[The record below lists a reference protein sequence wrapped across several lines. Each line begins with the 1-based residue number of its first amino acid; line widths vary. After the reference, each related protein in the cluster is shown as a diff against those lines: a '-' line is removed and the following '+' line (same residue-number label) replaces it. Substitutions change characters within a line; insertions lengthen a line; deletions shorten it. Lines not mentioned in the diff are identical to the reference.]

1 MEDSGIDSDP
11 KTVNHVEDE
20 RLFLGS
26 DSSSSSNHTQVPQRN
41 TTKQLQKKLETRIE
55 QAKRI
60 QRNSDYIKLPKYDN
74 ENTSSSSS
82 AGLISIQRL
91 PIPHKNKEHLPLV
104 EYSESES
111 EDEMTLFPAKSK
123 DSSKHKQD
131 LTDTFSIEELSD
143 ESEDSLNL
151 DPAQP
156 PHPFMRTYV
165 PTGCFAC
172 RCHIL

>member
-11 KTVNHVEDE
+11 KAVNHVEDE

-26 DSSSSSNHTQVPQRN
+26 DSSCSSNNTQVTQRN
-41 TTKQLQKKLETRIE
+41 TTKQLQKKLEIRIE

-60 QRNSDYIKLPKYDN
+60 QRNSDYIKLPKHDN
-74 ENTSSSSS
+74 ENASSS

-91 PIPHKNKEHLPLV
+91 PIPRKNKEHLPLV
-104 EYSESES
+104 EYWHSESES
-111 EDEMTLFPAKSK
+111 EDEMTLFPVKSK

-131 LTDTFSIEELSD
+131 LTDTFSIGELSD

-156 PHPFMRTYV
+156 PRPFIRTYV

-172 RCHIL
+172 HCHIL

>member
-11 KTVNHVEDE
+11 KIVNHVEDE

-26 DSSSSSNHTQVPQRN
+26 DSSCSSNHTQTSQRN

-60 QRNSDYIKLPKYDN
+60 QRNSDYVKLPKYDN
-74 ENTSSSSS
+74 DNTSSSS
-82 AGLISIQRL
+82 GLISIQRL

-104 EYSESES
+104 EYWHSESES
-111 EDEMTLFPAKSK
+111 DGEMTLFPAKSK

-131 LTDTFSIEELSD
+131 LTDTFSIGELSD

-156 PHPFMRTYV
+156 PRPFMRTYV
-165 PTGCFAC
+165 PNGCFAC
-172 RCHIL
+172 HCHIL

>member
-11 KTVNHVEDE
+11 KAVNHIEDE

-26 DSSSSSNHTQVPQRN
+26 DSSCSSNHIQVSQRN

-60 QRNSDYIKLPKYDN
+60 QRNSDYIKLLMYFIMPCDC
-74 ENTSSSSS
+74 
-82 AGLISIQRL
+82 
-91 PIPHKNKEHLPLV
+91 
-104 EYSESES
+104 S
-111 EDEMTLFPAKSK
+111 EDEMSLFPAKSK

-131 LTDTFSIEELSD
+131 LTDTFSIGELSD

-172 RCHIL
+172 HCHIL

>member
-11 KTVNHVEDE
+11 KAINHVEDE

-26 DSSSSSNHTQVPQRN
+26 DSSCSSNHTQAPPRN

-74 ENTSSSSS
+74 ENTSTSS
-82 AGLISIQRL
+82 GLISIQRL

-104 EYSESES
+104 EYWHSDSES

-123 DSSKHKQD
+123 DSKHKQD
-131 LTDTFSIEELSD
+131 LTDTFSIGELSD

-156 PHPFMRTYV
+156 SHPFMRIYV
-165 PTGCFAC
+165 PNGCFAC
-172 RCHIL
+172 HCHIL